1 LGLRYG
7 KLRLL
12 RLGGRHETAGLHRG
26 DSDSVALLLATAG
39 NLLLLSAGKL
49 FRAATLRWF
58 GPASDGDRILK
69 VTVSDENSHVV
80 RVIDSQRDL
89 AAFRQ
94 LWSAL
99 VEADAPSR
107 SSQPGRPYYKLGI
120 QSIRRSV
127 RTENAEVLLSQ
138 RLHRAARNLARH
150 MGRAAL
156 PDALTRR
163 F

>member
-1 LGLRYG
+1 MRRRYCIAG
-7 KLRLL
+7 IL
-12 RLGGRHETAGLHRG
+12 TA
-26 DSDSVALLLATAG
+26 VALLLATAG
-39 NLLLLSAGKL
+39 NLLLLSTGKL

-58 GPASDGDRILK
+58 GRPVTPTGL
-69 VTVSDENSHVV
+69 TVSDENSHVV

-89 AAFRQ
+89 ATFRQ

-107 SSQPGRPYYKLGI
+107 SSRI
-120 QSIRRSV
+120 QSIRRGV

-150 MGRAAL
+150 MGRVAL
-156 PDALTRR
+156 HDALTRR

>member
-1 LGLRYG
+1 MESFVFWGWAGAMRRRDCMGIL
-7 KLRLL
+7 
-12 RLGGRHETAGLHRG
+12 TA
-26 DSDSVALLLATAG
+26 VALLLATAG
-39 NLLLLSAGKL
+39 NLLLLSTGKL

-58 GPASDGDRILK
+58 GPASDADRILK

-107 SSQPGRPYYKLGI
+107 SSRI
-120 QSIRRSV
+120 QSIRRGV

-138 RLHRAARNLARH
+138 RLHRAARNMARH